1 MSKERSQSI
10 FPEGTVTF
18 LFTDIEGSTELLKQL
33 GDGYVT
39 LLSEQRDI
47 LRDTFSHWNGREVD
61 TQGDAFFYSFP
72 RATQAVS
79 AAVDA
84 QGALTSHAW
93 PEGVEVRVRMGL
105 HTGEPLTWNEGYV
118 GMDVHRA
125 ARIAHVGHG
134 GQVLLS
140 ATTAPLVRGELPAG
154 VALLTLGRHRL
165 KDMKYP
171 ERITQLVINDL
182 PSEFPPLTSLEA
194 LPSDDPLS
202 LKSAHLPAFLE
213 EAEAEPQ
220 PPVFVA
226 RERELEVLNSYL
238 QNAVEGMGG
247 VVFVTGGP
255 GRGKT
260 ALLEAFGRQAI
271 DRYPDL
277 LVVGGECS
285 AYRGI
290 GDPYLPFRRMMA
302 MLTGDVEAE
311 WTSGAINREDALRL
325 WNTMPSTARMIV
337 EYGPDLINVFVSGR
351 DLMARVNTAV
361 DVSSSWQERLG
372 KLVERDRVGALDIE
386 QRNLFEQVQHTLR
399 SIVADHPLL
408 IILDDM
414 QWADGAS
421 LNLLFH
427 LGRRLE
433 GERILIVGAYR
444 PEEVALGRGDG
455 PHPLEKVL
463 AEFKRQFGELE
474 VDLGKTKANE
484 SRHFVDAFI
493 DSERNR
499 LSTEFRAALFAH
511 TEGHPLFTVELL
523 RNLQE
528 RGDIAQDPDG
538 EWVEKG
544 ELDWSVLPARVE
556 GVIEER
562 IGRLEDEL
570 KETLTVASVE
580 GVDFTAQ
587 IVARVREVKERALVR
602 QLSQE
607 LDKKHRLVQEHGILE
622 ILKHRLYQYRFR
634 HQLFQQHLYNGL
646 GDFERTE
653 LHREVG
659 SILEDV
665 YGDRAREIAPQLAY
679 HFTEA
684 GDSERALEYL
694 ILAGDQAR
702 MIYAHTE
709 AIGYYQRALVI
720 LEEMND
726 SVGMAPLHL
735 KLGLVHTASFQHDE
749 ARGSYKKAFE
759 LWEPAFKFKDG
770 KQWIAPSKTMRF
782 AIAEPM
788 SFDPGIMTDD
798 MSTFIA
804 RQLFEGLVTL
814 DTDYNVLPAAAMRWD
829 VTEDGTR
836 YTFQLRE
843 GLFWSDGKPLTAVDF
858 EFAWKRNLRLADQ
871 SPAVNQLYGI
881 KNARAY
887 VEGGTVSLDEVGI
900 RALDD
905 LALEIQLS
913 SPMAYFPYLLTLPI
927 TYPQPKWA
935 IGGDHRSWMTP
946 EKMIVNG
953 PYQLVGWESGKKL
966 NLELNP
972 NYLGDFSGNI
982 RTIECPFIH
991 DFPDALQAFSESSFD
1006 GVSMI
1011 TADPETVA
1019 TAQRK
1024 FGEDLVFTPQH
1035 STFFLVFRNDLSPFD
1050 DIRVRRAFTFAID
1063 RVALSE
1069 ETSRGLYLPGNS
1081 GMIPPGL
1088 PGHTKDLGLPFDPE
1102 EARNMLQRSGYQSP
1116 SDFPTLE
1123 LLFTGGSTFDPVVT
1137 FLLNS
1142 WRDHLDIK
1150 VKGCSVE
1157 WTEFTRRRD
1166 HDPPHMSLM
1175 GYIADFPDPDD
1186 MLRKPFHSTEG
1197 DDLPRWRNNTFDSLI
1212 DQATHTVDP
1221 TKRITLY
1228 KEADRLLVR
1237 EEVAVMPLGYAQG
1250 RTLVKPNLRVPRMA
1264 PYLMQFKE
1272 MVLGEEA
1279 DERL

>member
-1 MSKERSQSI
+1 MKTTQVDEHL
-10 FPEGTVTF
+10 PEGTVTF
-18 LFTDIEGSTELLKQL
+18 LFTDIEASTELLKQL

-47 LRDTFSHWNGREVD
+47 LRDTFSRWNGREVD
-61 TQGDAFFYSFP
+61 TQGDSFFYSFP

-105 HTGEPLTWNEGYV
+105 HTGEPLTWDEGYV

-125 ARIAHVGHG
+125 ARIAHAGHG

-140 ATTAPLVRGELPAG
+140 ATTAPLVRGELPEG
-154 VALLTLGRHRL
+154 VALLSLGRHRL

-171 ERITQLVINDL
+171 ERITQLVIEDL

-213 EAEAEPQ
+213 EAKAEPQ

-226 RERELEVLNSYL
+226 RELELDGLNSYL
-238 QNAVEGMGG
+238 KNAVEGQGR

-260 ALLEAFGRQAI
+260 ALLEEFGRLSI
-271 DRYPDL
+271 DTYPDL

-311 WTSGAINREDALRL
+311 WASGAINREDALRL
-325 WNTMPSTARMIV
+325 WDTMPSTARAIV

-351 DLMARVNTAV
+351 DLMARVNAAV
-361 DVSSSWQERLG
+361 DTPSSWREQLG
-372 KLVERDRVGALDIE
+372 KLTERYRSETPDIE
-386 QRNLFEQVQHTLR
+386 QRNLFEQYVQVIK
-399 SIVADHPLL
+399 SITADHPLVL
-408 IILDDM
+408 ILDDM

-433 GERILIVGAYR
+433 GERIFIVGAYR

-455 PHPLEKVL
+455 LHPLEKIL
-463 AEFKRQFGELE
+463 AEFKRQFGEIE
-474 VDLGKTKANE
+474 VDLGKTGADE

-499 LSTEFRAALFAH
+499 LSTDFRAALFTH

-528 RGDIAQDPDG
+528 RGDIVQDSKG
-538 EWVEKG
+538 AWVETN

-570 KETLTVASVE
+570 RETLTVASVE

-587 IVARVREVKERALVR
+587 IVARVRDVKERALIR

-607 LDKKHRLVQEHGILE
+607 LDKIHRLVQEHGILE

-634 HQLFQQHLYNGL
+634 HQMFQQHLYNGL

-659 SILEDV
+659 SILEDI
-665 YGDRAREIAPQLAY
+665 YGERAIDIAPQLAY

-684 GDSERALEYL
+684 GEAERALEYL
-694 ILAGDQAR
+694 IQAGDQAR
-702 MIYAHTE
+702 MIYAHAE

-720 LEEMND
+720 LEKMNN
-726 SVGMAPLHL
+726 SVGMAPLHM

-749 ARGSYKKAFE
+749 ARESYKKAFE
-759 LWEPAFKFKDG
+759 LWEPAFRLKDG
-770 KQWIAPSKTMRF
+770 QQWIEPSKTLRF
-782 AIAEPM
+782 AIAEPV
-788 SFDPGIMTDD
+788 SLDPGVMTDD

-814 DTDYNVLPAAAMRWD
+814 DTDYNVLPAAAVRWD

-843 GLFWSDGKPLTAVDF
+843 GLFWSDGKPLTAADF
-858 EFAWKRNLRLADQ
+858 EFAWKRNLRHADQ
-871 SPAVNQLYGI
+871 SPAVNHLYGI

-887 VEGGTVSLDEVGI
+887 VEGGTVGLDEVGI
-900 RALDD
+900 RALND
-905 LALEIQLS
+905 LTLEIQLT

-935 IGGDHRSWMTP
+935 IGGDHVSWMTP
-946 EKMIVNG
+946 EKMVVNG
-953 PYQLVGWESGKKL
+953 PYQLAGWESGEKL
-966 NLELNP
+966 GLEINP
-972 NYLGDFSGNI
+972 NYLGVFSGNI
-982 RTIECPFIH
+982 RIIECPFIH
-991 DFPDALQAFSESSFD
+991 DFSDALQAFRESYFD
-1006 GVSMI
+1006 GISMI
-1011 TADPETVA
+1011 TADPKTVA

-1024 FGEDLVFTPQH
+1024 FGKDLVFTPQH
-1035 STFFLVFRNDLSPFD
+1035 STFFLIFRNDVSPFD
-1050 DIRVRRAFTFAID
+1050 DVSVRRAFTFAVD

-1069 ETSRGLYLPGNS
+1069 ETSQGLYLPGIS

-1102 EARNMLQRSGYQSP
+1102 KARKMLQGAGYQSP
-1116 SDFPTLE
+1116 EDFPSVE
-1123 LLFTGGSTFDPVVT
+1123 LLFTGGSIFDPVVT

-1142 WRDHLDIK
+1142 WRDHLDIE
-1150 VKGCSVE
+1150 VKGRSVE
-1157 WTEFTRRRD
+1157 WTEFVERRD
-1166 HDPPHMSLM
+1166 HDPSHMSLM
-1175 GYIADFPDPDD
+1175 GHVADYPDPDD

-1197 DDLPRWRNNTFDSLI
+1197 DNLPQWRNSKFDSLV
-1212 DQATHTVDP
+1212 DQATHAVDP
-1221 TKRITLY
+1221 AERIKLY
-1228 KEADRLLVR
+1228 KEADQLLVR
-1237 EEVAVMPLGYAQG
+1237 EEVAVIPLGYAQG
-1250 RTLVKPNLRVPRMA
+1250 RTLVKPHLKVPRMA